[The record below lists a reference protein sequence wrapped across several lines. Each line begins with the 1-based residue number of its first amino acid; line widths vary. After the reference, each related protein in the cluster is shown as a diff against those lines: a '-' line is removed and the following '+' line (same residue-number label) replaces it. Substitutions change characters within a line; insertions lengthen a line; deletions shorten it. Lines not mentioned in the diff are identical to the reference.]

1 MASPIS
7 PDFRARID
15 HFDWYQRI
23 PLGDGYETPGED
35 TFTAQKLPMLEMPT
49 DLTGKSVLD
58 IGCSEGFFA
67 REAEHRGA
75 TRIVGIDTAP
85 GLACKNALL
94 EEITGSRLEFREQTV
109 YDLAPE
115 TSGTF
120 DLVIF
125 LSVFQH
131 LDYPFQALDLISAVT
146 ERHRDHGGTGRGISR
161 GRPGVPAGSLRHHA
175 AKRQGP
181 PHLPA
186 ERADVV
192 RDVVGCRISIDS
204 GPADPPSGP
213 REVPG
218 YDGRYGQERL
228 ILQAHKGDARL

>member
-7 PDFRARID
+7 PDYCARID
-15 HFDWYQRI
+15 QFEWYQRI
-23 PLGDGYETPGED
+23 PLGEGYETPGED
-35 TFTAQKLPMLEMPT
+35 RYTAPKLPMLEMPT

-67 REAEHRGA
+67 REAEERGA

-85 GLACKNALL
+85 GLVEKNELL
-94 EEITGSRLEFREQTV
+94 SEITGSRLEFREQTV
-109 YDLAPE
+109 FDLVPE

-120 DLVIF
+120 ELVIF

-146 ERHRDHGGTGRGISR
+146 SVTAIMEVPVAVSLADDPTFQLAPFAIMRRSAKGRRIFLPNEPMLFEMLSDAGFPTVDRLIRHR
-161 GRPGVPAGSLRHHA
+161 
-175 AKRQGP
+175 
-181 PHLPA
+181 
-186 ERADVV
+186 
-192 RDVVGCRISIDS
+192 
-204 GPADPPSGP
+204 P

-218 YDGRYGQERL
+218 YEGRYGQERL